1 MSWKELKDLGRE
13 SGQSLTFSR
22 TYKSGRITYGMLEYS
37 DERDAES
44 AMKELD
50 NRSVEGCRDPL
61 RTHWGDLAA
70 DGKLG
75 GYNGFGEYDGKG
87 DRRSRSR
94 RRSRT
99 PPRKRSISRRRSPPR
114 RGGGGGGG
122 GEEIMTL
129 FVVDLPDDARDSEVT
144 EDIDKSARVLRCMV
158 TRKKGVC
165 AFVRFGSVEDAERA
179 MADLNDGTC
188 TIGGKRCSAE
198 MARRN
203 TEVSK

>member
-1 MSWKELKDLGRE
+1 MG
-13 SGQSLTFSR
+13 
-22 TYKSGRITYGMLEYS
+22 
-37 DERDAES
+37 
-44 AMKELD
+44 
-50 NRSVEGCRDPL
+50 
-61 RTHWGDLAA
+61 HWGDLAA

-75 GYNGFGEYDGKG
+75 NYNGFGEYDGKG
-87 DRRSRSR
+87 DRQRNDRSRSR

-122 GEEIMTL
+122 EEIMTL
-129 FVVDLPDDARDSEVT
+129 FVADLPDDARDTEIS

-158 TRKKGVC
+158 TRKNGVC

-188 TIGGKRCSAE
+188 MVGGKRCSAE

-203 TEVSK
+203 TEVN